1 MAKTTKNEPTGLEL
15 ELGKSEAFIEKN
27 LKGIIIVIVAII
39 VCVCG
44 YYIYKNHMDEVE
56 KKAEVA
62 LYKSQTYFAQEQYE
76 TALNGDSISRTG
88 FLKII
93 DQYSGTK
100 TANLAKLYAAICYA
114 NTNKYDEAIKYFE
127 DFDQE
132 DDQMISPASIA
143 ALGNCYIQ
151 KGNTEKGVKLLVEA
165 ADKADNNTLSPIF
178 LLQAGEVYE
187 SINQNDKALEL
198 YNRIK
203 KDYFR
208 SPLSQDIDKYIN
220 RATK

>member
-1 MAKTTKNEPTGLEL
+1 MAKTTKKEPTGLEL

-27 LKGIIIVIVAII
+27 LKGIIIAIVAVI

-93 DQYSGTK
+93 DQYSVTK
-100 TANLAKLYAAICYA
+100 TSNLAKLYAAICYA
-114 NTNKYDEAIKYFE
+114 NKNNYDEANK
-127 DFDQE
+127 
-132 DDQMISPASIA
+132 
-143 ALGNCYIQ
+143 
-151 KGNTEKGVKLLVEA
+151 
-165 ADKADNNTLSPIF
+165 
-178 LLQAGEVYE
+178 
-187 SINQNDKALEL
+187 
-198 YNRIK
+198 
-203 KDYFR
+203 
-208 SPLSQDIDKYIN
+208 
-220 RATK
+220 

>member
-1 MAKTTKNEPTGLEL
+1 MAKTTKKEPTGLEL
-15 ELGKSEAFIEKN
+15 ELGKSEA
-27 LKGIIIVIVAII
+27 VI

-187 SINQNDKALEL
+187 SLNQNDKALEL